1 MLPSNSNSH
10 NENYDPIPFSTELEN
25 NSASILQ
32 SIYCD
37 LPNSPFNLSFFHH
50 FPSNLFED
58 YQNNLLE
65 QTPHDFLFQFQ
76 PQSSLVEL
84 ETELD
89 AVVSMKMDAS
99 INESKDKDKDR
110 DNKVVPKKG
119 PSTRRDRHSKIRT
132 ARGMRDR
139 RMRLSVQVA
148 KRFFRLQDML
158 GFEKASKTVEW
169 LLNQAKGQIN
179 QIAAAKSSYVSSSTY
194 EYMSSPEDIA
204 VNEITQEQK
213 KKKKKPLGVKR
224 IIRKN
229 HSRIHNPLARE
240 LREKARER
248 ARERT
253 KDKNMRRSM
262 VFSSLQEVSL
272 N

>member
-1 MLPSNSNSH
+1 MLPTNTNSH
-10 NENYDPIPFSTELEN
+10 NENYDPISFSTELEN

-65 QTPHDFLFQFQ
+65 ETPHDFLFQFQ
-76 PQSSLVEL
+76 PQSDLVEL
-84 ETELD
+84 ETELQP
-89 AVVSMKMDAS
+89 VVSMKMDTS
-99 INESKDKDKDR
+99 VSETKDKDKD
-110 DNKVVPKKG
+110 NKVVPRKG
-119 PSTRRDRHSKIRT
+119 PNTRRDRHSKIRT

-148 KRFFRLQDML
+148 NRFFRLQDML

-169 LLNQAKGQIN
+169 LLNQAKGEIN
-179 QIAAAKSSYVSSSTY
+179 QIAAAKSSNVFSSTF
-194 EYMSSPEDIA
+194 EYMSSPEEIA
-204 VNEITQEQK
+204 VNEIKQEQK

-229 HSRIHNPLARE
+229 HSRIHNPLAKE

-262 VFSSLQEVSL
+262 VFSSLEEVSL

>member
-25 NSASILQ
+25 NSASMLQ

-37 LPNSPFNLSFFHH
+37 LPDSPFNLSFFHH

-65 QTPHDFLFQFQ
+65 ETPHDFLFQFQ
-76 PQSSLVEL
+76 PQSDLV
-84 ETELD
+84 ELD
-89 AVVSMKMDAS
+89 AVVSMEMDVS
-99 INESKDKDKDR
+99 INESKDKDKD
-110 DNKVVPKKG
+110 NKVVPKKG
-119 PSTRRDRHSKIRT
+119 ASTRRDRHSKIKT

-179 QIAAAKSSYVSSSTY
+179 QIAAAKSSNVSSSTF
-194 EYMSSPEDIA
+194 EYMSSPEEIA
-204 VNEITQEQK
+204 VNEIKQEQK

-253 KDKNMRRSM
+253 KNKNMRRSM

-272 N
+272 S